1 MLRVIRG
8 RNASARVA
16 RERLQILLAHERGW
30 RGQPELLELLRA
42 EILSVVAR
50 RVVLDSQKV
59 VVRMERGKR
68 ASTLE
73 IDIELPNDLSGS
85 SHKRRVTSDRHAP
98 DAARAS

>member
-1 MLRVIRG
+1 
-8 RNASARVA
+8 
-16 RERLQILLAHERGW
+16 
-30 RGQPELLELLRA
+30 LLELLPA

-50 RVVLDSQKV
+50 HVVLDSQKV

-85 SHKRRVTSDRHAP
+85 SHKRRVTSDRHAQRRP
-98 DAARAS
+98 GFLIVALEQAETSDYQTNLLH